1 MEDREARVFKRGKAR
16 KDGKGEAVFVTL
28 KLLDELGALPMARAA
43 EQLGLSVTAL
53 KGACR
58 KLGVARWPYFS
69 RPVLQHAHS
78 RPPVVHLQDACTQT
92 DLSFGGV
99 YGCEI
104 PALVDAEVHW
114 DVHEDAGGA
123 WWTA

>member
-1 MEDREARVFKRGKAR
+1 MDCEARVYKRGKAR

-69 RPVLQHAHS
+69 RPALQHAHS
-78 RPPVVHLQDACTQT
+78 RPAVVHLQDACTQT

-104 PALVDAEVHW
+104 PALVDAEGVLDVRGDGLREWW
-114 DVHEDAGGA
+114 D
-123 WWTA
+123 